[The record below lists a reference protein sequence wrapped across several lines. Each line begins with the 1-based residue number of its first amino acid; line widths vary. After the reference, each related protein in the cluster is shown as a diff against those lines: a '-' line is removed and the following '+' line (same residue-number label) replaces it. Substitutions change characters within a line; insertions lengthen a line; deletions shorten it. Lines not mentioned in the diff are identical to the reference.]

1 MFCLRQYV
9 CDFSVTITLNFK
21 FNSGKGISAFVVF
34 YTKKNDVFAA
44 ALLALFC
51 KTNDFSLFF
60 FRKTLLFWLAI
71 CYNLL
76 EITFSRQSYVTIAV
90 RAIGNDFG

>member
-1 MFCLRQYV
+1 MFGLRQYV

-44 ALLALFC
+44 ALFALFG
-51 KTNDFSLFF
+51 KTNDFYLF
-60 FRKTLLFWLAI
+60 FRKTLLFWRAI

-90 RAIGNDFG
+90 RAIGNDFD

>member
-9 CDFSVTITLNFK
+9 CDFPVTITLNFK

-34 YTKKNDVFAA
+34 LYKKNDVFAA
-44 ALLALFC
+44 ALFALFF
-51 KTNDFSLFF
+51 KTNDFYLF
-60 FRKTLLFWLAI
+60 FRKTLLFWRAI

>member
-9 CDFSVTITLNFK
+9 CNFSATITLNFK

-34 YTKKNDVFAA
+34 LYKKNDVFAA
-44 ALLALFC
+44 ALFALFC
-51 KTNDFSLFF
+51 KTNDFYLF
-60 FRKTLLFWLAI
+60 FRKTLLFCLGI

>member
-21 FNSGKGISAFVVF
+21 FNSGKGVSAFVVF
-34 YTKKNDVFAA
+34 YTKRTTF
-44 ALLALFC
+44 LPPLFFALFG
-51 KTNDFSLFF
+51 KTNDFYLF
-60 FRKTLLFWLAI
+60 FRKTLLFWRAI

>member
-9 CDFSVTITLNFK
+9 CVFSVTITLNFK
-21 FNSGKGISAFVVF
+21 FNSGKGISSFVVF

-44 ALLALFC
+44 ALFALFG
-51 KTNDFSLFF
+51 KTNDFYLF
-60 FRKTLLFWLAI
+60 FRKTLLFWRAI